1 MSTQSI
7 VMRLGTPGRSRS
19 ASEVATDVGVRER
32 GDDRRE
38 RPRASR
44 REGTGSARA
53 SDGTTCACLY
63 RARRGVR
70 RRGCFLGCQ
79 VFLKNWRVC
88 DVRPSEKNFAARTCS
103 FPRLDTFS
111 RRRVDIPR
119 CADRRCGGRR
129 FSRRRSPRELLRP
142 RSLRPPGPRTK
153 LAWGHGRR
161 ATRATSAFW
170 TMRRN
175 HLPPHPQARTV
186 RCTARGAWGATWC
199 FLVWTA
205 P

>member
-1 MSTQSI
+1 MSTHSI
-7 VMRLGTPGRSRS
+7 
-19 ASEVATDVGVRER
+19 ATRGKRRGHTGAIEIRER
-32 GDDRRE
+32 GDYRRG

-44 REGTGSARA
+44 RVGTKECARE
-53 SDGTTCACLY
+53 
-63 RARRGVR
+63 RRS
-70 RRGCFLGCQ
+70 
-79 VFLKNWRVC
+79 
-88 DVRPSEKNFAARTCS
+88 DVRVPASSAARCALSRAASPEVPS
-103 FPRLDTFS
+103 FFEKADWPTDRNLSENVLLQKFFS
-111 RRRVDIPR
+111 TLSSSELTSR
-119 CADRRCGGRR
+119 CADRRCGWRR
-129 FSRRRSPRELLRP
+129 FSRRRRSPRELSWP